1 MENDD
6 PVNQGHNDELEKSGR
21 SSGVGRPEAVKGLAF
36 KCDDASTR
44 ETIDLAR
51 SEVGRF
57 VLEGRGRR
65 ARRENRPSIL
75 LNLTEEDRR
84 AKPDAE
90 RSTAARGRAKRDE
103 AESDERRKSSRSVRS
118 TVRKEMDA
126 SMSNRKS
133 FNIQTATPAGR
144 GRAIFYTGE
153 VVNNPEPD
161 TENS

>member
-1 MENDD
+1 ME
-6 PVNQGHNDELEKSGR
+6 NDELEKSGR
-21 SSGVGRPEAVKGLAF
+21 SSGVGRPEVAKGLAF
-36 KCDDASTR
+36 RCADASTR

-51 SEVGRF
+51 SELGRY

-65 ARRENRPSIL
+65 ARRGNGPSIF

-84 AKPDAE
+84 AKPDVE

-118 TVRKEMDA
+118 TVRKEMDV
-126 SMSNRKS
+126 STSDRKS
-133 FNIQTATPAGR
+133 LNIRTATPAGR

-153 VVNNPEPD
+153 VVNNSEPD
-161 TENS
+161 TKNS